1 MLIVVHPCEVLPLSC
16 RCRFSI
22 HHWLHPGTAATTP
35 VDGLGHPGFDD
46 HPPAHDEVGDIAGHR
61 DTAIDDLERNISID
75 RYAAPPKLDRQG
87 VGIHR
92 FEESGA
98 QHVVELEPAPMIRFV
113 RSL

>member
-1 MLIVVHPCEVLPLSC
+1 MN
-16 RCRFSI
+16 R
-22 HHWLHPGTAATTP
+22 
-35 VDGLGHPGFDD
+35 VDGLGHLGFDD
-46 HPPAHDEVGDIAGHR
+46 HPPVHDEVGDIAAHR

-98 QHVVELEPAPMIRFV
+98 QHVVDLEPRANVRFV